1 MSNKKVAVYTRV
13 TSVGQENNRVVEE
26 QKIALK
32 KFAKKNNYIITNIY
46 EDVGYSGNNFS
57 RPGLLKLLEDIR
69 NKKINILILSDLNR
83 ISRNLGYNTF
93 FLAELKKFGVEAII
107 AN

>member
-32 KFAKKNNYIITNIY
+32 KFAKNI
-46 EDVGYSGNNFS
+46 
-57 RPGLLKLLEDIR
+57 
-69 NKKINILILSDLNR
+69 NKI
-83 ISRNLGYNTF
+83 
-93 FLAELKKFGVEAII
+93 FLF
-107 AN
+107 